1 MTGRAASL
9 LAISLTALAL
19 GLSLGGRMFYL
30 TALFG
35 MLALSYALLSVLL
48 SRVYLRV
55 RCELTHPRLARGE
68 NTQLIITVGR
78 CAPLPVYPLELSI
91 VSGAD
96 RFSIAASPS
105 PLKAQTLSL
114 DIAARHVGLHT
125 VGVEEYVFYDIFGLF
140 RARIRCGDSAR
151 RQLMVLPQP
160 FEVDPLRFLSGD
172 EGTSRQNRTTEDL
185 SSPEDVRTYRAG
197 DPLKRI
203 HWKLSSRRRELIVR
217 RFETPAPP
225 DTLILLDFTL
235 PGAEDDSEE
244 TRLTLRDALC
254 ETALSVADMQSR
266 HGHPVRVPLYSGQT
280 AHEFHTDNP
289 ENIPQL
295 KELLACQPFTGGGEF
310 ERVLHTELR
319 RMRATGATVI
329 ITTHLNAGVVEGV
342 KHIRKMGPNA
352 RMYLITRTPDAPQ
365 DKPYVAQLQQCL
377 VEVCYVSPA

>member
-1 MTGRAASL
+1 VTGRAAAL

-35 MLALSYALLSVLL
+35 MLTLAYGLLSVIL
-48 SRVYLRV
+48 SRIYLRI
-55 RCELTHPRLARGE
+55 RCELKHPRLARGE
-68 NTQLIITVGR
+68 STQLVLTIGR
-78 CAPLPVYPLELSI
+78 CALLPVYPVEI
-91 VSGAD
+91 AVVSGSD
-96 RFSIAASPS
+96 RFSMSVCPS
-105 PLKAQTLSL
+105 PLKAKTLSL
-114 DIAARHVGLHT
+114 DIAARHVGLQT
-125 VGVEEYVFYDIFGLF
+125 TGVEEYVFYDILGLF
-140 RARIRCGDSAR
+140 RMRVRGDNSHRC
-151 RQLMVLPQP
+151 QLMVLPQP
-160 FEVDPLRFLSGD
+160 FDVDPLRFLRGD
-172 EGTSRQNRTTEDL
+172 DGTSRQNRITEDL
-185 SSPEDVRTYRAG
+185 SSPEDVRAYRSG

-225 DTLILLDFTL
+225 DTLILMDCTL
-235 PGAEDDSEE
+235 PGDESDSEE

-280 AHEFHTDNP
+280 AHEFHTENS

-295 KELLACQPFTGGGEF
+295 KELLACQPFMGGIEF
-310 ERVLHTELR
+310 ERVLHMELR

-329 ITTHLNAGVVEGV
+329 ITTRLNAGVVEGV

-352 RMYLITRTPDAPQ
+352 RVYLITRTPDAPQ
-365 DKPYVAQLQQCL
+365 DRPYVAQLQQCL